1 MDDRIITMATKAFN
15 LESFLV
21 RLFFA
26 LILVFSTFNPS
37 GYSFYHWVLKTMEV
51 GFEPLMAFAGIVLV
65 IGWVVYI
72 RATIT
77 SLGLIGLILAF
88 AFFGTLLWMVI
99 DWGLIPADSV
109 QVITYI
115 ILTLLSMVLAI
126 GMSWSHIRRRMSGQV
141 DVNETE
147 DDLT

>member
-1 MDDRIITMATKAFN
+1 MARNAFN
-15 LESFLV
+15 LESFVV

-26 LILVFSTFNPS
+26 FILVFATFNPS
-37 GYSFYHWVLKTMEV
+37 GYSFYDWILKAINT
-51 GFEPLMAFAGIVLV
+51 GIEPLMIFTGIILL

-88 AFFGTLLWMVI
+88 AFFGSMLWMVI
-99 DWGLIPADSV
+99 DWGIVPADSI
-109 QVITYI
+109 QLITYI
-115 ILTLLSMVLAI
+115 VLSLLSMVLAI

-141 DVNETE
+141 DVNETD
-147 DDLT
+147 DDLR

>member
-1 MDDRIITMATKAFN
+1 MAGKNFN
-15 LESFLV
+15 LESFFV

-26 LILVFSTFNPS
+26 LTLVLATFNPS
-37 GYSFYHWVLKTMEV
+37 GYSFYHWMLTGLET
-51 GFEPLMAFAGIVLV
+51 GFEPLMAFSGIVLV

-88 AFFGTLLWMVI
+88 TFFGTLLWMVI
-99 DWGLIPADSV
+99 DWGIVPADSV
-109 QVITYI
+109 QLITYI
-115 ILTLLSMVLAI
+115 VLSLLSMVLAI

-141 DVNETE
+141 DVNETD

>member
-1 MDDRIITMATKAFN
+1 MANNAFN
-15 LESFLV
+15 FESFLV

-26 LILVFSTFNPS
+26 LILVFSTYNPS
-37 GYSFYHWVLKTMEV
+37 GYSFYHWFKNILET
-51 GFEPLMAFAGIVLV
+51 GIEPLIVFSGILLI
-65 IGWVVYI
+65 IGWAVYL

-88 AFFGTLLWMVI
+88 AFFGSLLWMVV
-99 DWGLIPADSV
+99 DWGIIPADSV
-109 QVITYI
+109 QLLTYI
-115 ILTLLSMVLAI
+115 VLSLLSMVLAI

-147 DDLT
+147 DDLK

>member
-1 MDDRIITMATKAFN
+1 MARHGFS

-26 LILVFSTFNPS
+26 LILVFATYNPS
-37 GYSFYHWVLKTMEV
+37 GYSFFDWALTGLES
-51 GFEPLMAFAGIVLV
+51 GFEPLMAFAGIILI

-72 RATIT
+72 RATIS

-99 DWGLIPADSV
+99 DWEIVPADNI
-109 QVITYI
+109 QTITYI

-141 DVNETE
+141 DVNGTE
-147 DDLT
+147 DDLH

>member
-1 MDDRIITMATKAFN
+1 
-15 LESFLV
+15 
-21 RLFFA
+21 
-26 LILVFSTFNPS
+26 
-37 GYSFYHWVLKTMEV
+37 
-51 GFEPLMAFAGIVLV
+51 MAFTGIVLL

-99 DWGLIPADSV
+99 DWGIVPADSI

-115 ILTLLSMVLAI
+115 VLSLLSMVLSI

-141 DVNETE
+141 DVNETD

>member
-1 MDDRIITMATKAFN
+1 MASRAFN
-15 LESFLV
+15 FESFLF

-26 LILVFSTFNPS
+26 LILVFASYNPS
-37 GYSFYHWVLKTMEV
+37 GYSFYHWIINTIES
-51 GFEPLMAFAGIVLV
+51 GNIQPLLVFSGIVLL

-77 SLGLIGLILAF
+77 SLGLIGLILSF
-88 AFFGTLLWMVI
+88 AFFGSMLWMVI
-99 DWGLIPADSV
+99 DWGWVPADSV
-109 QVITYI
+109 QLITYI
-115 ILTLLSMVLAI
+115 VLTLLSMVLAV

-147 DDLT
+147 DDL

>member
-1 MDDRIITMATKAFN
+1 MASKAFN

-26 LILVFSTFNPS
+26 LVLVFATFNPS
-37 GYSFYHWVLKTMEV
+37 GYSFYHWVLKTMEA
-51 GFEPLMAFAGIVLV
+51 GFEPLMVFAGIVLL
-65 IGWVVYI
+65 IGWVIYI

-88 AFFGTLLWMVI
+88 AFFGSLLWIVI
-99 DWGLIPADSV
+99 DWGIVPVDSV

-115 ILTLLSMVLAI
+115 VLTLLSMVLAI

-141 DVNETE
+141 DVNETD
-147 DDLT
+147 DDLN

>member
-1 MDDRIITMATKAFN
+1 MASKAF
-15 LESFLV
+15 SFENFFA

-26 LILVFSTFNPS
+26 IILVFATYNPS
-37 GYSFYHWVLKTMEV
+37 GYSFYDWLKTGLET
-51 GFEPLMAFAGIVLV
+51 GFQPLMAFSGIVLL
-65 IGWVVYI
+65 IGWVIYI

-77 SLGLIGLILAF
+77 SLGVIGLILAF

-99 DWGLIPADSV
+99 DWGIVPADSI
-109 QVITYI
+109 QTITYI
-115 ILTLLSMVLAI
+115 VLSLLSMVLAI

-141 DVNETE
+141 DVNETD

>member
-1 MDDRIITMATKAFN
+1 MAANKFN
-15 LESFLV
+15 LESFFV

-26 LILVFSTFNPS
+26 LILVFATFNPS
-37 GYSFYHWVLKTMEV
+37 GYSFYHWMLTALET
-51 GFEPLMAFAGIVLV
+51 GFEPLMAFSGIVLV

-88 AFFGTLLWMVI
+88 TFFGILLWMVI
-99 DWGLIPADSV
+99 DWGIVPADSI
-109 QVITYI
+109 QLITYI
-115 ILTLLSMVLAI
+115 VLSLLSMVLAI

-141 DVNETE
+141 DVNET
-147 DDLT
+147 DDELT